1 MHLQD
6 IPPKLVPQLAKI
18 LQFRPL
24 ENAGKHISTE
34 VKSLPSR
41 YSVGRLEKLLLPR
54 AGHLCKLHKGL
65 DFDLVEVLLHRLQ
78 EEVGPR
84 LNNLI
89 SQCELL
95 TADQRQRLTRLR
107 SVHVLWLS
115 TREYEITFL
124 ASVRDL
130 KWKHQECEACIIS
143 LISGD
148 METLLDLRWIIRSRA
163 TSRHVAK
170 HGNPRLQ
177 VWVEVWIALLTEIT
191 AKYTGDTIDLESLL
205 SRNEAEAVQLK
216 HARAKIHDVRANK
229 LKIKKVGDL
238 THVAHS
244 ISTVDTEDLSPGDG
258 SDEFHADFAD
268 TDTKAHSPYSF
279 AVRMATPESFYSVD
293 TVSNNARMVAPSLE
307 QIQEE
312 QQERQD
318 QQEEQDTQELLK
330 PLAYVLPNQELKAQ
344 KSYIRLRPS
353 TQEKQ
358 QGEEEY
364 VPPRQQWKPQDADIY
379 FSPKWESS
387 SGSRTSWETERFE
400 MQSVRNPADTYVNL
414 VESFP
419 AESSASIAPSAVSS
433 VTDIIRL
440 YGETA
445 TPAGSSTSIAPSAVS
460 SVTEIIRM
468 YGETAAPAADVG
480 IRDQVRAA
488 GTYVGIRQQMRAIG
502 STSRKGKAVDRPGPA
517 AYHRDSGYAVTNHAS
532 KNERSGR
539 LPDLHV
545 LDNDSSNWSAM
556 YDN

>member
-1 MHLQD
+1 VHLQD
-6 IPPKLVPQLAKI
+6 IPPRLVPQLAKI

-24 ENAGKHISTE
+24 ENAGKHVSTD

-65 DFDLVEVLLHRLQ
+65 DFDVVEVLLHRLQ
-78 EEVGPR
+78 EEIGPR

-95 TADQRQRLTRLR
+95 TPDQRQRLTRLR
-107 SVHVLWLS
+107 SVHALWLS
-115 TREYEITFL
+115 NREYEITFL

-177 VWVEVWIALLTEIT
+177 VWVEVWIALLTENT

-205 SRNEAEAVQLK
+205 SRNEAEAVLLK
-216 HARAKIHDVRANK
+216 HARARIHDVRVNK
-229 LKIKKVGDL
+229 LKIMKIKNIGDP

-244 ISTVDTEDLSPGDG
+244 VCTDETEDFSSVGG
-258 SDEFHADFAD
+258 SDDFHADFAD
-268 TDTKAHSPYSF
+268 TDTKGHSPYSF
-279 AVRMATPESFYSVD
+279 AVRMTTPESFYSVD
-293 TVSNNARMVAPSLE
+293 TVSNNARMVAPSLV
-307 QIQEE
+307 QIQEV
-312 QQERQD
+312 

-330 PLAYVLPNQELKAQ
+330 PLAYVPPYQELKAQ
-344 KSYIRLRPS
+344 KSYDRLRPS

-358 QGEEEY
+358 QEQEGY
-364 VPPRQQWKPQDADIY
+364 VPPRQQWIPQDSGIY
-379 FSPKWESS
+379 FSPNWESS
-387 SGSRTSWETERFE
+387 SDSRTSWETERFE
-400 MQSVRNPADTYVNL
+400 MQTVRNPADTYVNL

-419 AESSASIAPSAVSS
+419 AQSSASIAPSAVSPVTDIIRLYGDTAAPTESSASIAPSAVST
-433 VTDIIRL
+433 VTDIIR
-440 YGETA
+440 
-445 TPAGSSTSIAPSAVS
+445 S
-460 SVTEIIRM
+460 
-468 YGETAAPAADVG
+468 YGETAAPPADVG
-480 IRDQVRAA
+480 IRGQVRAA

-502 STSRKGKAVDRPGPA
+502 GASRKGKAVARAVGA
-517 AYHRDSGYAVTNHAS
+517 QGHRDSGYAVTYHAS
-532 KNERSGR
+532 KNQQSGK